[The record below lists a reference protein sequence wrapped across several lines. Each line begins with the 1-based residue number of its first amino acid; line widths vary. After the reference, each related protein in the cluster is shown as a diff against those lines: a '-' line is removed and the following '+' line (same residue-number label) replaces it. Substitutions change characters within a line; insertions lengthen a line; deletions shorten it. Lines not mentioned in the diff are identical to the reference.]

1 MKIKVKFIFPFMLFF
16 VLACVIPNLSQPTS
30 VPADPSLSIP
40 TIVVLTADAALT
52 QTASAAPSPV
62 PETPTSAPT
71 QTPTATTAP
80 VFSPYGSAL
89 VPQADGT
96 VLFIDQK
103 SGFQMTFPANW
114 VVLRPNHDEYYSL
127 SVNEAVTT
135 YPFLQLELNVIK
147 DQSADVTRVHAF
159 DVTAGHLQDQYTPHI
174 SVHWAEGIL
183 PPEVGPVEW
192 IEVMKSQ
199 EFIFDVLVS
208 PNQIQNR
215 QNIAIGS
222 AEITAPSKSLVSS
235 LDVHVYERRIYM
247 NTSKGSIYMIF
258 STLTEIKDQVTPDFE
273 QVIDSITLMEP

>member
-1 MKIKVKFIFPFMLFF
+1 MKIKVEFIFPFTLFF
-16 VLACVIPNLSQPTS
+16 VLACVMPNLSQPAS
-30 VPADPSLSIP
+30 MPADPLSIP

-52 QTASAAPSPV
+52 QTASAAPSPA

-147 DQSADVTRVHAF
+147 DQSADITRVHAF

-183 PPEVGPVEW
+183 SPEVGPVEW